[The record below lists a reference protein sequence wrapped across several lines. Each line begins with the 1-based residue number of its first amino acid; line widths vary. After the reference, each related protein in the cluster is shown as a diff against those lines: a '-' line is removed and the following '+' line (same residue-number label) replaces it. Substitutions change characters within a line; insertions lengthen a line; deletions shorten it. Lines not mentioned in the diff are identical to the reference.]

1 MDFQKLPVTPLI
13 GANPKTFN
21 AITEGRVI
29 DKGFRKKYRLTRM
42 GSQLLS
48 LHLPIERKRFRKLDE
63 KPLEMDPFFIIG
75 HWRCGTTFVHNVFA
89 CDKHFGYNTTYQTVF
104 PNLMLFGQ
112 PFFKKCLSALMPH
125 SRPADNLE
133 LAVDLPQEE
142 EFALSNMMPYGYY
155 NFWYLPKHMME
166 YGERFLLFNTITE
179 EERRVF
185 KETFLR
191 LIKISLWNTKGIQ
204 FLSKNPPHTGRIR
217 SLLEMFPKA
226 KFLYLKRNPYTV
238 FESTRN
244 FFTNTIQPLRL
255 QNITNEEIETN
266 VVEIFR
272 QLYYKYEEEKQLIP
286 PGNLVEIKFE
296 DFEAGAFDMTEF
308 IYKKLDL
315 QGFKESKENICN
327 YLGKKKGYKKNKYT
341 YNDRTLEIVNK
352 NWKMALDGWGYQVD
366 R

>member
-13 GANPKTFN
+13 GANAKTFD
-21 AITEGRVI
+21 AITKGRVI
-29 DKGFRKKYRLTRM
+29 DKGFRKKYQLTRIV
-42 GSQLLS
+42 SQLLS
-48 LHLPIERKRFRKLDE
+48 LYPSVERKRFRILDE

-89 CDKHFGYNTTYQTVF
+89 CDTHFGYNTTYQTVF
-104 PNLMLFGQ
+104 PNLMLCGQ
-112 PFFKKCLSALMPH
+112 PFFKKCLSILMPH
-125 SRPADNLE
+125 SRPTDNLE

-142 EFALSNMMPYGYY
+142 EFALSNMMPYSYY
-155 NFWYLPKHMME
+155 NFWYLPKQMME
-166 YGERFLLFNTITE
+166 YGERFLLFNTISE
-179 EERRVF
+179 EERQVF

-217 SLLEMFPKA
+217 TLLEMFPDA

-255 QNITNEEIETN
+255 QHITNEELETN
-266 VVEIFR
+266 AVEIFR
-272 QLYYKYEEEKQLIP
+272 RLYYKYEEEKQLIP

-296 DFEAGAFDMTEF
+296 DFEADAFAMTEN

-315 QGFKESKENICN
+315 PGFQESKEHIRN
-327 YLGKKKGYKKNKYT
+327 YLDKKKGYKKNTYT
-341 YNDRTLEIVNK
+341 YDNRTLDIVDK
-352 NWKMALDGWGYQVD
+352 NWKMAVD
-366 R
+366 KWKY